1 MNTRLTKDRGGW
13 TAFTELE
20 LGNAQMLH
28 LRTCR
33 NSISGRLTTT
43 ATVHEITGDRSLV
56 HRMGLGTGGGDFS
69 ALVFASKP
77 ARCTE
82 SIVRIQHEQALQRLD
97 AIKRDVCEHYARL
110 EASAAKP
117 DAPQPEQQPA

>member
-1 MNTRLTKDRGGW
+1 MNTRMTKDRGGW

-43 ATVHEITGDRSLV
+43 ATVHQITGDRSLT
-56 HRMGLGTGGGDFS
+56 HRMGFGSAGGDFT

-82 SIVRIQHEQALQRLD
+82 SIVRIQHEQALHQLD
-97 AIKRDVCEHYARL
+97 SIKRDVCEHYARL
-110 EASAAKP
+110 EASAAKS
-117 DAPQPEQQPA
+117 AALQLEQQPA

>member
-1 MNTRLTKDRGGW
+1 METRLTKDRSGW
-13 TAFTELE
+13 SAFTELE

-33 NSISGRLTTT
+33 NRISGRLTTN

-56 HRMGLGTGGGDFS
+56 HRMCFGTGGGDFS

-77 ARCTE
+77 TRCTE
-82 SIVRIQHEQALQRLD
+82 SIVRVQHEQALQQLD
-97 AIKRDVCEHYARL
+97 AIKRDVREHYARV
-110 EASAAKP
+110 EASAAKS
-117 DAPQPEQQPA
+117 DASQPEQQPA

>member
-1 MNTRLTKDRGGW
+1 MNTRMTKDRSGW

-33 NSISGRLTTT
+33 NSTSGRLNTF
-43 ATVHEITGDRSLV
+43 ATVHQITGHRTLV

-69 ALVFASKP
+69 ASVFASKP

-82 SIVRIQHEQALQRLD
+82 SIVRIQHEQALQQLD
-97 AIKRDVCEHYARL
+97 SIKRDVCEHYARL
-110 EASAAKP
+110 EASAAKSP
-117 DAPQPEQQPA
+117 APQPAEQPA

>member
-1 MNTRLTKDRGGW
+1 MNMRLTKDRSGW
-13 TAFTELE
+13 TAITEFE
-20 LGNAQMLH
+20 LGNAQVLL

-33 NSISGRLTTT
+33 NSASGRLNTT
-43 ATVHEITGDRSLV
+43 ATVHEITGTRSLV
-56 HRMGLGTGGGDFS
+56 HRMDFGTGGGDFS

-82 SIVRIQHEQALQRLD
+82 SIVRIQHEQALQQLD

-117 DAPQPEQQPA
+117 DAPQPEQQLA

>member
-1 MNTRLTKDRGGW
+1 MNTRMTKGRGGW
-13 TAFTELE
+13 TAFTEVE

-33 NSISGRLTTT
+33 NSTSGRLNTT
-43 ATVHEITGDRSLV
+43 ATVHEITGTRSLV
-56 HRMGLGTGGGDFS
+56 HRMDFGTGGGDFS

-82 SIVRIQHEQALQRLD
+82 AIVRIQHEQAVQQLD
-97 AIKRDVCEHYARL
+97 AIKRDVREHYARL
-110 EASAAKP
+110 EASAAKSE
-117 DAPQPEQQPA
+117 APQPEQQPA